1 MKILKQLPPTYPLV
15 QSEIK
20 DHIEV
25 NYIIKVLH
33 KLDAWNKVGEGKAIL
48 IPIKVF

>member
-1 MKILKQLPPTYPLV
+1 MRYEFKIILKIWNPQLDKNTDNFKTI
-15 QSEIK
+15 Q
-20 DHIEV
+20 
-25 NYIIKVLH
+25 NKVLH